1 MVVSLISFIGAS
13 NSVEYKKVEIPILPG
28 EFIGTH
34 QKAII
39 DITKKNFIP

>member
-1 MVVSLISFIGAS
+1 LEEIG
-13 NSVEYKKVEIPILPG
+13 KLEIPILPG
-28 EFIGTH
+28 EFVGTH